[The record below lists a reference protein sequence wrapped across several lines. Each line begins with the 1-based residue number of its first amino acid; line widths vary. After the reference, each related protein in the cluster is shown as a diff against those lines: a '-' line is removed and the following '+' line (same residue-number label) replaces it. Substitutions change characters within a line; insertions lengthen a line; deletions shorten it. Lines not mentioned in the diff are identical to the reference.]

1 MNFLDSLPHSEE
13 RWAHFVTEDVYD
25 VMFNVEVLRRGG
37 LFAMLPQPEMS
48 IRRVTSCPWSMC
60 VCKGKDNFLI
70 LKSTGK
76 STAPTRVSFGIDD
89 ADGLSRQRTE
99 QLDCSPSSTQF
110 ASTPKAK
117 RKCRLSNKRRTA
129 AKRQAE
135 QNPEE
140 DNNVSAVVGN
150 AVELD
155 CSPSSTQFASTPKA
169 KRKCRLSNKRRA
181 AAKRQAEQNPEEDNN
196 VSAVVGNAVEQKSIR
211 NDCNARPARDVSL
224 SPNDSDFKSSW
235 QVPTATI
242 FEPCEQ

>member
-1 MNFLDSLPHSEE
+1 MNFLDSLPRSEE
-13 RWAHFVTEDVYD
+13 RWAHFVTEDAYD

-48 IRRVTSCPWSMC
+48 IRRATSCPWSMC
-60 VCKGKDNFLI
+60 VCKGQDKYPI
-70 LKSTGK
+70 LKCTSKSTG
-76 STAPTRVSFGIDD
+76 PTRVSFGIDD
-89 ADGLSRQRTE
+89 ADGSSRQRTE

-150 AVELD
+150 AVE
-155 CSPSSTQFASTPKA
+155 
-169 KRKCRLSNKRRA
+169 
-181 AAKRQAEQNPEEDNN
+181 
-196 VSAVVGNAVEQKSIR
+196 QKSSR
-211 NDCNARPARDVSL
+211 NNCNARPARDVSL